1 MKPPMV
7 LLATRNEGKLREL
20 KALFEAAGVKTVDLA
35 GLEVEEDPV
44 AEAEVEA
51 FDSFEKNAV
60 AKATYFYEVSGG
72 VATIAD
78 DSGLEVVALAGAP
91 GVRSRRW
98 SEAGTDAANNAK
110 LVSSLIGVAD
120 RRARYVCAAAFVGL
134 GRELVQRGAAE
145 GQIVDAP
152 RGNGGFGY
160 DPYFVSTELGKTF
173 GEASLAEKQGVSH
186 RARAIRALLAAIAA
200 EPGH

>member
-1 MKPPMV
+1 
-7 LLATRNEGKLREL
+7 
-20 KALFEAAGVKTVDLA
+20 VKTVDLA
-35 GLEVEEDPV
+35 GLEVEEDAV

-78 DSGLEVVALAGAP
+78 DSGLEVVALGGAP

-110 LVSSLIGVAD
+110 LVSSLTGVAD

-134 GRELVQRGAAE
+134 GRELVQRGAVE
-145 GQIVDAP
+145 GQIVDVP
-152 RGNGGFGY
+152 RGAGGFGY
-160 DPYFVSTELGKTF
+160 DPYFVSAELGKTF
-173 GEASLAEKQGVSH
+173 AEASLAEKQGVSH
-186 RARAIRALLAAIAA
+186 RARAFRALLAAIAA